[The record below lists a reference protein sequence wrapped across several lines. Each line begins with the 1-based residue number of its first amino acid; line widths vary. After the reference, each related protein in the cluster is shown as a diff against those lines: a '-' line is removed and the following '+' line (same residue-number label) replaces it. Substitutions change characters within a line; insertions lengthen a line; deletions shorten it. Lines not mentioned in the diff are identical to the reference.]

1 MTAEFPPAVIG
12 MSPRDILRT
21 LLHTH
26 YHQPAICLFRALE
39 MIEMRD
45 LDFAAPI
52 LDLGCGNGD
61 IGDLVLRSHWPIYGL
76 DLLPSEIRAAVARDA
91 YDGATVG
98 DATLLPYPDQSF
110 GAVVSICVIEHIPD
124 DLAVIAEV
132 ARVLR
137 PGGRFAFSTPSAHF
151 ESQLLDAD
159 QPATVAAVNDRLGHH
174 HYRSREEWFDI
185 LCENGLEP
193 VEHRYF
199 LPAGTQRRWQKL
211 DNLMVRRIGSRR
223 ALDIV
228 RGLRR
233 RRLLPLRAWSW
244 LWSLLLARHLCPVP
258 AGAVGGGPLIVA
270 RRPDSESADDLAG

>member
-12 MSPRDILRT
+12 MSPRDILRK

-61 IGDLVLRSHWPIYGL
+61 IGDLALRSHWPVHGL
-76 DLLPSEIRAAVARDA
+76 DLLPSEVRAAVARDA

-98 DATLLPYPDQSF
+98 DATRLPYPDDSF

-124 DLAVIAEV
+124 DLAAIAEV

-159 QPATVAAVNDRLGHH
+159 RP
-174 HYRSREEWFDI
+174 
-185 LCENGLEP
+185 
-193 VEHRYF
+193 
-199 LPAGTQRRWQKL
+199 
-211 DNLMVRRIGSRR
+211 
-223 ALDIV
+223 
-228 RGLRR
+228 
-233 RRLLPLRAWSW
+233 
-244 LWSLLLARHLCPVP
+244 
-258 AGAVGGGPLIVA
+258 GAVGAVNETVGELPILAVAVADTRVIRTFARTVDDRLLTFDMTGGLLTDRETGTTWDPFSGAA
-270 RRPDSESADDLAG
+270 RTRPHAGRRLAQVPHTLSFDWAWQIFYPTSTYFPGYGQWETAPG